1 MNAEIIEDSGVVTA
15 VDGKYT
21 TVEIVRGGGCKSCSM
36 QGFCFKKSTPAQ
48 FVLTTEL
55 DLKTGDKVQLEI
67 SPGGRTM
74 ASLLVFGLP
83 IAFLFA
89 GFLVAEI
96 WLTELASIAVAF
108 TIMVLGF
115 LTVRLLDKSISKR
128 LSIRIAR
135 KL

>member
-1 MNAEIIEDSGVVTA
+1 MNTELIEDSGVITA
-15 VDGKYT
+15 VDEKYT

-48 FVLTTEL
+48 FVLSTEL
-55 DLKTGDKVQLEI
+55 DLQIGDKVQLEI

-83 IAFLFA
+83 IACLFA
-89 GFLVAEI
+89 GFLVAGI
-96 WLTELASIAVAF
+96 WFPELISIAFAF
-108 TIMVLGF
+108 IFMSMGF
-115 LTVRLLDKSISKR
+115 LIVRLLDKNLSKH
-128 LSIRIAR
+128 LSIKIAR